1 MYFFLEVPVVSAAL
15 CTCERIKILQSLFS
29 IFISYQFV
37 PAGSPQSASLRNNF
51 YANVTY
57 LALHFLWFF
66 FAPASH
72 TNKLHFPHPHLEF
85 DRNVSFMCIMKVKLS
100 AETNVV

>member
-1 MYFFLEVPVVSAAL
+1 MNLCILFLEVPVVSAAL

-57 LALHFLWFF
+57 LALHFLFF
-66 FAPASH
+66 FVVFLHPLPTPTNYISPPASG
-72 TNKLHFPHPHLEF
+72 
-85 DRNVSFMCIMKVKLS
+85 V
-100 AETNVV
+100 